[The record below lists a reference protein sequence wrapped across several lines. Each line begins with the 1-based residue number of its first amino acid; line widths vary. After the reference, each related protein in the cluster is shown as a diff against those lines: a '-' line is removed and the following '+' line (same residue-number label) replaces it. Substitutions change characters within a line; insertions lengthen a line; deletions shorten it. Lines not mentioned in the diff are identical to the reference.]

1 MVGYVFEFAWG
12 FVVLAA
18 FIGWGGVASQVL
30 GRFGGASETTH
41 PDWGLA
47 AGWGMALVLA
57 AGGVLSLAS
66 LARPWLLVALVVVG
80 AALAGRRLVAGPR
93 PMPVDRRLWCLMALA
108 VVPLLTRYA
117 GAVTHQAMSCSDDNI
132 AYFAFVARLLDTGTL
147 LEPFSLRRLS
157 AYGGQ
162 TFLQALVMAVGDEDN
177 AYLIDRGVAFIVAFG
192 LVIGFFREPGRGGES
207 GLKPVHY
214 LVTLALVV
222 ILPLPLLNSS
232 SHVTGLA
239 LFLTLFRTLERAPP
253 DAAGTAPARL
263 WMIGLVAAG
272 AASLKATF
280 LVMAAATLVA
290 WWLIGTWRRCGKGGR
305 DWRRHVVVA
314 THLAASTLTFLAPWM
329 ALLYRSSATP
339 LFPIVQGHHRPGF
352 AATYSGDLPL
362 AELAAFLGD
371 FLIQPQVGLF
381 LVPILLYAF
390 RRGSPAGL
398 ALYAGAITTAAA
410 TVMTLTY
417 DNIETL
423 HRYVAPFVN
432 AAFIATTIA
441 FADDARRAMPTAA
454 DGRRRRR
461 TGDAILW
468 VLVLALLPVPI
479 HHDVKRIADTYGQ
492 AILTAEN
499 RAAYAR
505 VQAAVPAGKKLL
517 VLVNHPFAFD
527 YQRNVIVNVD
537 VPGAVS
543 PDPGMPFFQG
553 PGALKAYL
561 KGQSIRAVA
570 FRDFAAPGGCLYGR
584 DLWLA
589 HAQGDNPM
597 WRAQSKYYLDL
608 MDNVLKLAAAERVV
622 HRDRGLTVIA
632 LD

>member
-1 MVGYVFEFAWG
+1 MASYVFAFAWG

-18 FIGWGGVASQVL
+18 FVGWGDVAAQVL
-30 GRFGGASETTH
+30 GRFGGASETRS

-57 AGGVLSLAS
+57 AGGVLSLAG

-80 AALAGRRLVAGPR
+80 AALACRRLVAGSR
-93 PMPVDRRLWCLMALA
+93 PPPTDRRLCWLMALA
-108 VVPLLTRYA
+108 AVPLLTRYA
-117 GAVTHQAMSCSDDNI
+117 GAVTYQAMSCSDDDI

-157 AYGGQ
+157 GYGGQ

-177 AYLIDRGVAFIVAFG
+177 AYLIDRGVAFIIAFG
-192 LVIGFFREPGRGGES
+192 LVIGFFRDPGRSGE
-207 GLKPVHY
+207 GELKPVHY
-214 LVTLALVV
+214 LVTLVLVV

-239 LFLTLFRTLERAPP
+239 LFLTLFRTLERTPP
-253 DAAGTAPARL
+253 GAVGTTPARV
-263 WMIGLVAAG
+263 WMVGLVAAG

-280 LVMAAATLVA
+280 LVMAAATLAA
-290 WWLIGTWRRCGKGGR
+290 WWLIGAWRDRR
-305 DWRRHVVVA
+305 DWRRHGVA
-314 THLAASTLTFLAPWM
+314 ALHLAGSALAFLAPWM
-329 ALLYRSSATP
+329 SLLYRSSATP
-339 LFPIVQGHHRPGF
+339 LFPLIRGHHRPGF
-352 AATYSGDLPL
+352 AATYSGELPL
-362 AELAAFLGD
+362 AELAVFLGD
-371 FLIQPQVGLF
+371 FLIRPQVGLF
-381 LVPILLYAF
+381 LVPLLLYAF

-398 ALYAGAITTAAA
+398 ALYAGAIVTAVA
-410 TVMTLTY
+410 TVATLTY
-417 DNIETL
+417 DNVETL
-423 HRYVAPFVN
+423 HRYVAPCVN

-441 FADDARRAMPTAA
+441 FADDTRRAMPAAA
-454 DGRRRRR
+454 DPRTRRA
-461 TGDAILW
+461 GDAILW

-479 HHDVKRIADTYGQ
+479 HHDVKRIAGTYGQ
-492 AILTAEN
+492 TILTAEN

-527 YQRNVIVNVD
+527 YRRNIIVNVD

-543 PDPGMPFFQG
+543 PDPGMPFFLG

-561 KGQSIRAVA
+561 KGQSIHAVA
-570 FRDFAAPGGCLYGR
+570 FRDFAAPGGCLYDR

-597 WRAQSKYYLDL
+597 WRAQSKYYLNL
-608 MDNVLKLAAAERVV
+608 MDNVLKLAAAERVA
-622 HRDRGLTVIA
+622 HRDRGLTTIVF
-632 LD
+632 D